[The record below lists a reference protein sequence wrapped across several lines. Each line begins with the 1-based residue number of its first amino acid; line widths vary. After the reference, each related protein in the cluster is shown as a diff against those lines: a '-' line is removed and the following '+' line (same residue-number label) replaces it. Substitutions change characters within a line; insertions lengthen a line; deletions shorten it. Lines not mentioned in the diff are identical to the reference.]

1 MCDQSEGETR
11 FGAPTASERTVEGES
26 CDLTLVSEDGQ
37 GLGVVV
43 GALPW
48 AISIAGKVSHLKG
61 S

>member
-1 MCDQSEGETR
+1 MTV
-11 FGAPTASERTVEGES
+11 SERTGVGES

-37 GLGVVV
+37 GSGVVF
-43 GALPW
+43 GALQW

>member
-1 MCDQSEGETR
+1 MCEQSEGGMR
-11 FGAPTASERTVEGES
+11 FGASTASERAGVGES
-26 CDLTLVSEDGQ
+26 RDLTLVSEDGQ

-43 GALPW
+43 GSLPW